1 MRKLPLSDTENKVLH
16 GFIKYL
22 TDLYPEQIV
31 SIDLFGSKARGDSKQ
46 DSDIDLLIIVQDR
59 DSIDRNKIYDYVLDA
74 ELNYGIN
81 ISLKIYNK
89 DEYNKLVQMNIP
101 FTTNVQKEGITLW
114 TV

>member
-1 MRKLPLSDTENKVLH
+1 
-16 GFIKYL
+16 
-22 TDLYPEQIV
+22 
-31 SIDLFGSKARGDSKQ
+31 
-46 DSDIDLLIIVQDR
+46 
-59 DSIDRNKIYDYVLDA
+59 
-74 ELNYGIN
+74 LNYGIN